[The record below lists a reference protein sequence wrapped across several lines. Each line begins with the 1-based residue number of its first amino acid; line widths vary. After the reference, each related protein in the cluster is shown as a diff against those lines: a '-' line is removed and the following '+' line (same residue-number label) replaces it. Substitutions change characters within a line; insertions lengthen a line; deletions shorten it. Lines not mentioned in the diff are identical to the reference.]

1 MTTSWDDLVGDL
13 EKRRDATLA
22 MGGDERVDR
31 QHAKGKLTVR
41 ERIGLLVDDGSF
53 VEHGML
59 ANHMDPQ
66 LGERSLPADGVV
78 TGIGQIDGRSVA
90 IAAYDFTVMGGSM
103 GRVGEEKVARM
114 RQMGAPTAHSDG
126 LAAGLGGS
134 PNSTGGRIGLCGVGG
149 VVPRAG

>member
-1 MTTSWDDLVGDL
+1 MTMSWDDLVGDL

-59 ANHMDPQ
+59 ANHMDPAARGAFLAGRRRCHWYRSDRRA
-66 LGERSLPADGVV
+66 LG
-78 TGIGQIDGRSVA
+78 
-90 IAAYDFTVMGGSM
+90 
-103 GRVGEEKVARM
+103 
-114 RQMGAPTAHSDG
+114 SDC
-126 LAAGLGGS
+126 
-134 PNSTGGRIGLCGVGG
+134 RI
-149 VVPRAG
+149 